1 MPRVHER
8 QAILTEIELESAS
21 GKREARISDLS
32 YGGCFI
38 DTIVTARVGEEITL
52 RLRSESANPVE
63 LSGHIAYIL
72 DGFGFGIQFGELTD
86 SARAGLSQYLGPVPA

>member
-1 MPRVHER
+1 MPRTHER

-32 YGGCFI
+32 YGGCFV
-38 DTIVTARVGEEITL
+38 DTIMTARVGEDVML
-52 RLRSESANPVE
+52 RLRSDSGDHLE

-72 DGFGFGIQFGELTD
+72 DGFGFGIQFGELTEA
-86 SARAGLSQYLGPVPA
+86 ARAGLSQYLGPVAA